1 MENGGPR
8 NVESEEVARCLNHD
22 YNESRICNAPNARI
36 VRFPFSGVRIPK
48 GMGAF
53 CRHGRI
59 SFGPTRLVSSLRTIP
74 ETSGVP
80 IAITNCGGRS
90 YEWKGKY

>member
-1 MENGGPR
+1 MAKSGPR
-8 NVESEEVARCLNHD
+8 EFSPKEVARWLNHD

-36 VRFPFSGVRIPK
+36 VHFPFSGVRIPK

-59 SFGPTRLVSSLRTIP
+59 SFGPMRLVSFLLITHEISD
-74 ETSGVP
+74 VP
-80 IAITNCGGRS
+80 IAITN
-90 YEWKGKY
+90 